1 MCLSRPSRADSSS
14 RRSASAWR
22 QARPTAAVVAVAQRR
37 SPWTPSAVAL
47 GEALADVDHHRG
59 QGRPTLLVVDDAEMV
74 DDPTGRLATLID
86 ERSPLLLVA
95 AAGRPDALRHA
106 YGHWTGAVRR
116 SRLGIAMAACSDVDG
131 DLLGM
136 TIPRRVPLA
145 ARPGLAWVTAGGSG
159 CELVQ
164 LSLADPPPAAYRDR
178 R

>member
-1 MCLSRPSRADSSS
+1 
-14 RRSASAWR
+14 
-22 QARPTAAVVAVAQRR
+22 
-37 SPWTPSAVAL
+37 
-47 GEALADVDHHRG
+47 
-59 QGRPTLLVVDDAEMV
+59 
-74 DDPTGRLATLID
+74 LATLID